1 MENNTGNKYPITGYL
16 FLLGTAFFTA
26 LSYVC
31 GRAVD
36 KELGPD
42 VVTFY
47 WFFGAFLFSLFVM
60 PFFKTQRDEFK
71 NIAKYKMIF
80 LLSSVVTSIGA
91 ALWIFSLRTIG
102 LPLTSFLMKAQ
113 TLFTLFLG
121 IIFLKEKL
129 NKGEAVGIVI
139 TIIGGV
145 IVAYQREGY
154 LILGTITALSAAFF
168 YSVLSFTVKKYASD
182 LNMLTVAI
190 LRILGVSIVVFIY
203 LLIVGRLRIPTGLDF
218 IYMAL
223 GGLTGAYIAKAC
235 QFQSIKL
242 LGIARSTAVMP
253 FESIFVILFSFTIFH
268 ELPSVIKL
276 AGGFMIIFGV
286 IFLVIF
292 RGSEQRS

>member
-1 MENNTGNKYPITGYL
+1 MKSNIQKFPITGYL
-16 FLLGTAFFTA
+16 FLLSTAFFTA
-26 LSYVC
+26 ISYVC
-31 GRAVD
+31 GKAVD

-42 VVTFY
+42 LVTFY
-47 WFFGAFLFSLFVM
+47 WFFGAFLFSLFVL
-60 PFFKTQRDEFK
+60 PFFKAQRDEFK
-71 NIAKYKMIF
+71 NIARYKMIF

-91 ALWIFSLRTIG
+91 ALWIFSLRSIG

-129 NKGEAVGIVI
+129 NKGEAVGIII
-139 TIIGGV
+139 TLIGGV

-154 LILGTITALSAAFF
+154 LILGTITALTAAFF

-182 LNMLTVAI
+182 LNMLTVAN
-190 LRILGVSIVVFIY
+190 LRTLGVTIVVFIY
-203 LLIVGRLRIPTGLDF
+203 LIVLGKFEIPTGIDF

-223 GGLTGAYIAKAC
+223 GGLTGAYIAKAS

-253 FESIFVILFSFTIFH
+253 LESIFVIIFSFTIFN
-268 ELPSVIKL
+268 ELPSIIKL
-276 AGGFMIIFGV
+276 AGGFMIVFGV

-292 RGSEQRS
+292 RGSEEKD